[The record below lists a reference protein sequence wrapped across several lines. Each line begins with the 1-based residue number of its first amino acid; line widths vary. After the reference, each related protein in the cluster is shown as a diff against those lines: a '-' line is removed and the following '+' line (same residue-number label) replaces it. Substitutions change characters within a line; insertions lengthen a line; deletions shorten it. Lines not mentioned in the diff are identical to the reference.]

1 MKRLVILTLLAVLLT
16 GCVKQEDYD
25 ALYKENAKLEKK
37 IERLESDNSILKDK
51 YNDLQSEY
59 EILKQALDDKPNT
72 TTTHVTQ
79 NNQPITSTRFFTID
93 NSTNSYDNSETGEN
107 IYCTTSTNA
116 QQDPDCFLV
125 YSIPYI
131 ENASIEDYE
140 MKVTWLVTEMDD
152 YFAEKQF
159 ENYTIYVYTPQG
171 IDRDVT
177 SIMLLGTNYGVSGQ
191 NRDGSDTTTPDW
203 FVDSCVDIF
212 NNGFEDK
219 WLIDSIDQIK
229 SEIDNCIH
237 YH

>member
-25 ALYKENAKLEKK
+25 ALYKENTKLEKK
-37 IERLESDNSILKDK
+37 VERLEADNAILE
-51 YNDLQSEY
+51 SEY
-59 EILKQALDDKPNT
+59 EDLKSDYESLKQTLDNSNFPD
-72 TTTHVTQ
+72 TQ
-79 NNQPITSTRFFTID
+79 VSQSNQSAASTRFFTID
-93 NSTNSYDNSETGEN
+93 DSDNDFNNSDTGEN
-107 IYCTTSTNA
+107 ISYIAQTNG
-116 QQDPDCFLV
+116 QQKPDCLIIYTLPF
-125 YSIPYI
+125 I
-131 ENASIEDYE
+131 ENANIKDYE
-140 MKVTWLVTEMDD
+140 AKITWLVTEMDD

-177 SIMLLGTNYGVSGQ
+177 SVMLLGTNYGVSGH
-191 NRDGSDTTTPDW
+191 NRDGSEADEPDW
-203 FVDSCVDIF
+203 FIDSCVDII

-219 WLIDSIDQIK
+219 WLIDTIEQMK